1 MTAIEENQQSEEI
14 RNYFEFSGL
23 NEELKSV
30 SADMI
35 SRIALLIERISD
47 KIGRPVVDNIISRIK
62 SPESIARKLVRKKR
76 DVTPQN
82 ALNTLHDIIGIRV
95 VCHFQ
100 DDVFLVSDE
109 ISRNIGYEL
118 VNIKDFVTKP
128 KSSGYRSIHIILTY
142 SSASGRRC
150 FAEIQVRS
158 VAMNYWAILDHL
170 LCYKND
176 DDRVREL
183 REQLKEYAGE
193 IAAIDKK
200 FYKIRRKIEKLS

>member
-23 NEELKSV
+23 KEELKSV

-35 SRIALLIERISD
+35 SRIELLVERISD
-47 KIGRPVVDNIISRIK
+47 KTGRPVVDNIILRIK

-76 DVTPQN
+76 DATPQN

-183 REQLKEYAGE
+183 RKQLKEYAGE